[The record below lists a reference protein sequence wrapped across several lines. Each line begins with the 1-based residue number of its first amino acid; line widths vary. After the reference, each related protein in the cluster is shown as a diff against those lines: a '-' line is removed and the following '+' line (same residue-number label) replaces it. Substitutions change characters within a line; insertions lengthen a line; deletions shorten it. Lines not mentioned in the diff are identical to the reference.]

1 MFQCQYVS
9 IIVTL
14 FTAFKVANF
23 TDKNLGVFWRFFHTK
38 MFYKFRTEKNA
49 DFQTI
54 KNKKFY
60 ANKKISEK
68 TGFRALW

>member
-1 MFQCQYVS
+1 
-9 IIVTL
+9 
-14 FTAFKVANF
+14 
-23 TDKNLGVFWRFFHTK
+23 
-38 MFYKFRTEKNA
+38 MFYNFRTEKNA

-68 TGFRALW
+68 PVLEHYGKGTKIH

>member
-1 MFQCQYVS
+1 
-9 IIVTL
+9 
-14 FTAFKVANF
+14 
-23 TDKNLGVFWRFFHTK
+23 